1 MNDLGHILVAE
12 DDPTDAY
19 FFERAF
25 KRAGLPVALHFVGDG
40 QEVLD
45 YLAGAG
51 QFADRARYPLPHL
64 VLLDLHMPKLDGFE
78 VLERVRRQPRHNGLA
93 LVIFSSSGE
102 PRDMT
107 RAYKLGA
114 NDYLV
119 KPHSMQELM
128 TLVGQFKKYW
138 LEASVDH
145 GRKAA

>member
-1 MNDLGHILVAE
+1 MTDAGHILVAE

-25 KRAGLPVALHFVGDG
+25 RRAGLPVALHFVGDG

-45 YLAGAG
+45 YLQGAG
-51 QFADRARYPLPHL
+51 QFADRARFPLPHL
-64 VLLDLHMPKLDGFE
+64 VLLDLHMPRLDGFE
-78 VLERVRRQPRHNGLA
+78 VLEQVRRQPQFNE
-93 LVIFSSSGE
+93 LVIIIFSSSGE
-102 PRDMT
+102 RRDMK
-107 RAYKLGA
+107 RAYSLGA

-138 LEASVDH
+138 IEAGADH
-145 GRKAA
+145 PRKAA